1 MIHFALAFFVDSFGS
16 AAADSG
22 AVFELARLLAWLET
36 LAALALVMAAAAL
49 LVVAW
54 RVSRAVEQLVGT
66 CLERQK
72 TEARLVEML
81 GAYAQVERSATDQLW
96 SGSTP
101 LSAC

>member
-1 MIHFALAFFVDSFGS
+1 MAYFALAFFVDSFRS

-22 AVFELARLLAWLET
+22 AVFERARLLAWLET